1 MTRARRALAILIITF
16 FGIGL
21 CHAQQEQKEEQTP
34 QTLPQPVPEISAD
47 LGSCSVEFKVTDVAG
62 KPIYDAKIKTQI
74 RYGFL
79 GKRKL
84 DLEAGT
90 NSNGVARFVKMPDQ
104 VRAPLVFEG
113 VHGSDTMTM
122 TWDPGTNC
130 RAEYPMILH
139 RKGQEQE
146 STQR

>member
-1 MTRARRALAILIITF
+1 MTRARCALAILVITLF
-16 FGIGL
+16 AVGL
-21 CHAQQEQKEEQTP
+21 CHAQQEQNEDQMP
-34 QTLPQPVPEISAD
+34 QRPPQPVPEISAD

-90 NSNGVARFVKMPDQ
+90 NSNGIARFINMPDQ

-113 VHGSDTMTM
+113 THAGDSMTM

-130 RAEYPMILH
+130 RAEYPMILY
-139 RKGQEQE
+139 RKGQKQE
-146 STQR
+146 SMQR